1 MKYLLRFNEALE
13 ELDLESI
20 ESNEFAGL
28 NREELL
34 ALLDAAERDA
44 DWAEVKAITQALKKT
59 GAPTPRHL
67 ARPGD
72 WAPLAESVAQAKSI
86 LNDLARGEIARREGE
101 IEASLANLDPS
112 EHEAARLDAERE
124 IQDSFLRHPDFIEI
138 RDNIAKRNPGWMGT
152 LVKFRFLQ
160 GAEMS
165 TIEQLVRLMND
176 YRDQLDQLPKTPEQ
190 YADLKPKRGEAPG
203 WEQLGDEFSRL
214 AEVRK
219 GNWIVKALPKLA
231 VSTPAHAAAG
241 FKPINLKEAYR
252 EATREKQLEL
262 LRAAAALAELNK
274 PNLIK
279 SVTQNLS
286 GQPSLDSV
294 IDFIKLQVKNAN
306 TDRGKIAER
315 AYAAYPAVAVLYD
328 GPDHM
333 VFSFRNDSQLPF
345 LCAGARGWCIQPAWY
360 NTGYA
365 DRFWSYAAGS
375 LQLGILDFSV
385 GADSPFHTVGV
396 TIRPDRS
403 VYSLCDQPNRCQS
416 GNDYRTMFKSF
427 STASGSHKYPQELID
442 AVNLVFE
449 QEVKLKTKTD
459 NFYKEVKK
467 YSEGERDYAKA
478 VQKTLLGMIRNLNDL
493 AKKVSLSKDDMETGS
508 GDNIAKQIVAS
519 EIQSL
524 KGSPEMEQVRDD
536 YANNAK
542 QGLASPSDVKIF
554 EIVMEDSP
562 KLSTELLNA
571 VIGRND
577 MILNA
582 LRKNLAAAPPGARES
597 EGFKRIQMLQT
608 GVEEAKIQLEALREK
623 IKK

>member
-1 MKYLLRFNEALE
+1 MKYLLKFNEALD
-13 ELDLESI
+13 ELGHITLDD
-20 ESNEFAGL
+20 NEFKGL

-34 ALLDAAERDA
+34 ALLDSAELD
-44 DWAEVKAITQALKKT
+44 
-59 GAPTPRHL
+59 
-67 ARPGD
+67 GD
-72 WAPLAESVAQAKSI
+72 WDRVKEITAALGSTGEERLKHLVKPREWSPLEESVAQAKSI
-86 LNDLARGEIARREGE
+86 LTDLARRLIQLREEE
-101 IEASLANLDPS
+101 IEKRLEQLDPS

-138 RDNIAKRNPGWMGT
+138 RDNIAKRNPGWVGL

-160 GAEMS
+160 GAPMEV
-165 TIEQLVRLMND
+165 IEQLVRLMNE
-176 YRDQLDQLPKTPEQ
+176 YRDQLDQLPKTVEQ
-190 YADLKPKRGEAPG
+190 YADQKIGRGAPG
-203 WEQLGDEFSRL
+203 WEALGDEFSKL
-214 AEVRK
+214 AEIRK
-219 GNWIVKALPKLA
+219 GNWIIKALPKLA

-252 EATREKQLEL
+252 EAPREKQLAL
-262 LRAAAALAELNK
+262 LNAAAELADLDK

-279 SVTQNLS
+279 NVTLNLS
-286 GQPSLDSV
+286 GQPSLDAV

-306 TDRGKIAER
+306 TDRGDIAER
-315 AYAAYPAVAVLYD
+315 AYSAYPAVTVLYD

-333 VFSFRNDSQLPF
+333 VVSFRNDSQLPF
-345 LCAGARGWCIQPAWY
+345 LCAKARGWCIQPAWY
-360 NTGYA
+360 NPGFA
-365 DRFWSYAAGS
+365 DRFWSYASGS
-375 LQLGILDFSV
+375 LQLGILDFTV
-385 GADSPFHTVGV
+385 EPDSPYHTVGV
-396 TIRPDRS
+396 TINPDRR
-403 VYSLCDQPNRCQS
+403 VQSLCDQPNRCTS
-416 GNDYRTMFKSF
+416 ASDYRTLFKGF
-427 STASGSHKYPQELID
+427 STSTGTHRYPEELISAID
-442 AVNLVFE
+442 LAFN
-449 QEVKLKTKTD
+449 QEVKLKTQTD

-467 YSEGERDYAKA
+467 FSEGERDYAKA

-493 AKKVSLSKDDMETGS
+493 AKKVSLSKEDIESGS

-554 EIVMEDSP
+554 EIVMEGSP
-562 KLSTELLNA
+562 KLSTELLNV

-608 GVEEAKIQLEALREK
+608 GVEEAKLQLEALREK